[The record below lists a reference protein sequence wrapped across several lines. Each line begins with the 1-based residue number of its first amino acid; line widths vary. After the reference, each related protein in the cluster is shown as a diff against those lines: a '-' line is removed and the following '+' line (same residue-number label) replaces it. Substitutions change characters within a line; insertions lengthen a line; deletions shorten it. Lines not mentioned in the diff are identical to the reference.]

1 MTARAPTAAFFL
13 ALGCSSLACAQAYPA
28 KPVRLI
34 MPYPAGGAVDIVGR
48 LIAQQLSKPLGQQVV
63 VDNRP
68 GASALLGTQSAAKA
82 LPDGYTLL
90 MATSTNAINQTLHPA
105 LPYDLDKDFEPVA
118 LAAKLAQI
126 LVVHPSVPARSVRD
140 FVALAKAKPMAL
152 NYGSPGSGSAGH
164 IAMAVLARR
173 AGIQLVHVPY
183 KGGAP
188 ALSDV
193 LGGQITGMFSN
204 IVTAIPH
211 IKTGRLNAL
220 AISSAQRSVL
230 APQVPT
236 VAEAGYPRY
245 EVISWHGVLAP
256 ASTPAEIVAR
266 LNDEI
271 TRILR
276 LPDVQQRLLAIGA
289 EPQPDVTQAQF
300 RDFIRSDVAHW
311 ARMMEE
317 TGVRPE

>member
-1 MTARAPTAAFFL
+1 MSARALTAAFLL
-13 ALGCSSLACAQAYPA
+13 ALGCPNLACAQAYPT

-48 LIAQQLSKPLGQQVV
+48 LVAQQLSNTLGQQVV

-82 LPDGYTLL
+82 PPDGYTLL
-90 MATSTNAINQTLHPA
+90 MATSTNAINQTLHPK

-126 LVVHPSVPARSVRD
+126 LVVHPSVPARSVRE
-140 FVALAKAKPMAL
+140 FVALAKAKPNEL

-164 IAMAVLARR
+164 IAMAALARR

-204 IVTAIPH
+204 IVTAVPH
-211 IKTGRLNAL
+211 IKTGRLTAL

-236 VAEAGYPRY
+236 VAESGYRGF

-256 ASTPAEIVAR
+256 AGTPAEIVSR
-266 LNDEI
+266 LNTGI
-271 TRILR
+271 TQMLQV
-276 LPDVQQRLLAIGA
+276 PDIQQRLLAIGA
-289 EPQPDVTQAQF
+289 EPQPKVTQAQF
-300 RDFIRSDVAHW
+300 REFIRNDIAHW